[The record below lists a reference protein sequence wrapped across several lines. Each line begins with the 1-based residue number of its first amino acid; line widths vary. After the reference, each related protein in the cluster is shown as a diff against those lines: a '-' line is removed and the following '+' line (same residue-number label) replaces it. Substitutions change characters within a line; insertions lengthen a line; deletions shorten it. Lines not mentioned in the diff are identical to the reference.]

1 MQAKDAFFMTPLLRA
16 AQGRHIEIVEMLAPS
31 NKLNVE
37 KLTPIA
43 RNACDR
49 FEATIVDFRANAA
62 DAPLVSKRNINQV
75 LYEKEVDGTAV
86 TTTNIQ
92 QIKRKAKNRPRFR
105 WIHLPAN
112 NMAWAEALI
121 TKYFVEGGGTDFR
134 GLKSAE
140 RAFSQQHRGEQYHSS
155 FMRRECAAVNREV

>member
-1 MQAKDAFFMTPLLRA
+1 
-16 AQGRHIEIVEMLAPS
+16 MLAPFHEI
-31 NKLNVE
+31 NAQKLSPV
-37 KLTPIA
+37 A

-49 FEATIVDFRANAA
+49 FEATIVDFRADVAEP
-62 DAPLVSKRNINQV
+62 PLVSKRSINEV
-75 LYEKEVDGTAV
+75 LYEKEPDGSPV
-86 TTTNIQ
+86 VNTNVQFIR
-92 QIKRKAKNRPRFR
+92 RKAKNRPRFR

-121 TKYFVEGGGTDFR
+121 AKAFVEGGGSDVQ

-155 FMRRECAAVNREV
+155 FMRRKTW